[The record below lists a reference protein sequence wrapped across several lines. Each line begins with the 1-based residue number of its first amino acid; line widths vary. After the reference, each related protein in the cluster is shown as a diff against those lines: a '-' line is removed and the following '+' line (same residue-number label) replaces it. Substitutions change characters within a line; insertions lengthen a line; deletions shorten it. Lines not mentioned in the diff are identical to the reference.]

1 MSNAVNTDT
10 APLYAIR
17 RALVEFQEDVGS
29 VNVRLRECFQYIDEQ
44 LNITVNKKIREIEER
59 QRKASEAAGDSEGGR
74 SDTFICDASQKHRL
88 KLKVYGNTTHCRI
101 EGCNGT
107 MRRYDGQN
115 AYDQECRNMD
125 EIRRDKDELEEIK
138 RLVREYSN
146 EKENLIAAFG
156 IFSGSSGD
164 TSAAVSSVSLS
175 IEKLE
180 DYLGVDISSSLNN
193 DDSVKKNDN
202 TMITD
207 YEAYSSPEEKLHNLG
222 ITEIDLTSV
231 NEQYKPQ
238 IVEAICDMYEKY
250 PSLQGFVYAFK
261 TYKLDSD
268 VFACAGTDTK
278 VDAFQPL
285 LYINEDLFANDGL
298 EQTVA
303 KYGESGRLRSNWLA
317 VGSIEGIVKHELGH
331 LLHLQAIANEEQ
343 LTVGEI
349 NREKVSAVRRR
360 FKNDDIAAGICAQA
374 MNRLSIS
381 SRDIGA
387 ELSRY
392 GHHSFGECFAEA
404 ISEYTTSPM
413 PRRFASEISQGYH
426 DYIRQGRVI

>member
-1 MSNAVNTDT
+1 MSNVVNTDT

-44 LNITVNKKIREIEER
+44 LNIAVNKKKREIEER
-59 QRKASEAAGDSEGGR
+59 QRKGSEEGR
-74 SDTFICDASQKHRL
+74 SDTFICRTCGGHL
-88 KLKVYGNTTHCRI
+88 KLKVYGDSTHCR
-101 EGCNGT
+101 EAGCNGT
-107 MRRYDGQN
+107 MRRYEGQHD
-115 AYDQECRNMD
+115 YDKE
-125 EIRRDKDELEEIK
+125 RRDRDEMEEIE

-156 IFSGSSGD
+156 VFSGNSGD

-180 DYLGVDISSSLNN
+180 DYLGVDISSSINN

-202 TMITD
+202 TMTTD
-207 YEAYSSPEEKLHNLG
+207 YEAYSSPEEKLQNLG
-222 ITEIDLTSV
+222 ITEIDLASV

-238 IVEAICDMYEKY
+238 IVEAICDMYERY

-317 VGSIEGIVKHELGH
+317 VGSIEGIIKHELGH

-343 LTVGEI
+343 LSVGEI

-404 ISEYTTSPM
+404 ISEYTTSPT
-413 PRRFASEISQGYH
+413 PRRFASEIGQGYH
-426 DYIRQGRVI
+426 DYTTQGRVI